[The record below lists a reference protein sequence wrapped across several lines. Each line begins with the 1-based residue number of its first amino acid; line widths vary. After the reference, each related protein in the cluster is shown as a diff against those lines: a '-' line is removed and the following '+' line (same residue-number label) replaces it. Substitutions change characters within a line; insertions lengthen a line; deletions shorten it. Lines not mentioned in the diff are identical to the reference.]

1 MLAEACRI
9 VYDYS
14 RAGRNST
21 GSTSNPCTNNSL
33 TSLCMGKE
41 IHTDADWKTERDRL
55 NTEIIKLEASL
66 IEAKEVT
73 RVNLTEEIS
82 DEFTNK
88 LREAKRERVRI
99 EDEFEDATA
108 QWRNE
113 RRRLNSEIDGL
124 EQSVQKLR
132 SDARHA
138 RASGGSGSE
147 ELRGEAEEAT
157 G

>member
-1 MLAEACRI
+1 M
-9 VYDYS
+9 
-14 RAGRNST
+14 
-21 GSTSNPCTNNSL
+21 
-33 TSLCMGKE
+33 
-41 IHTDADWKTERDRL
+41 
-55 NTEIIKLEASL
+55 

-124 EQSVQKLR
+124 EQSVQKAAIR
-132 SDARHA
+132 RTAC
-138 RASGGSGSE
+138 
-147 ELRGEAEEAT
+147 
-157 G
+157 

>member
-14 RAGRNST
+14 RAERNST
-21 GSTSNPCTNNSL
+21 GSTSNPSTNNSL

-55 NTEIIKLEASL
+55 NTEIIKS
-66 IEAKEVT
+66 KEVT

-108 QWRNE
+108 QWPNE

-138 RASGGSGSE
+138 SPHFSRD
-147 ELRGEAEEAT
+147 LK
-157 G
+157 